1 MQSPQ
6 EKTVPVVDI
15 LEIAGLF
22 LLPTLGFGLAV
33 APLGSGE
40 NLTVGLFVGAMF
52 GAMFGAILMSMR
64 RVFYAVRTENGIE
77 RRQRTYSSDPDE
89 NPWVRAANIEYDE
102 KYDRILAAVLAVV
115 GIAAFA
121 AIPMLN
127 PDGFGVVRLTLLGLF
142 GIVTSL
148 FIFAAPRP

>member
-6 EKTVPVVDI
+6 EKTVPVVDM
-15 LEIAGLF
+15 LELVGLF

-33 APLGSGE
+33 ATLGSGD
-40 NLTVGLFVGAMF
+40 NLVVGLFVGAI
-52 GAMFGAILMSMR
+52 FGAILVSMR
-64 RVFYAVRTENGIE
+64 RVFYAVRTVDGIE
-77 RRQRTYSSDPDE
+77 RRRRTYSSDPDE

-148 FIFAAPRP
+148 FIFAAPRS